1 MPLPRIRPTHYE
13 RLKVQPDAPT
23 IVIRAAYR
31 ALAFR
36 HHPDRRGPGAIPED
50 HEEMALL
57 NMAYRILM
65 DPAQRLRYDAELA
78 CQALPYSAQDP
89 MVQPA
94 PAQTSY
100 PVAVVDAGPQTRV
113 DLDWPDLGPK
123 PSPQRISRRE
133 WKLVGAL
140 SLATLI
146 GAGIVAR
153 QEHRRAEAEQALA
166 ARMSA
171 TQIPTPSANAH
182 AQEADDS
189 AEPATES
196 VTETAARSPT
206 LRAASSASQ
215 PREVS
220 IAPDAMT
227 FVLPSRRAVAEE
239 EAASAAEATGGEQQ
253 TAAAAASGPA
263 PAKTGDGKD
272 AATDDP
278 ARLIERAPTAA
289 GKASAPAASG
299 GQGAG
304 RMQPI
309 SHQLDGRPLL
319 LKPAGRI
326 PELQLG
332 DEPPPALFR

>member
-1 MPLPRIRPTHYE
+1 MPLPHARPTHYE

-78 CQALPYSAQDP
+78 CQALPYSGHDP
-89 MVQPA
+89 MAQPA
-94 PAQTSY
+94 PAQPSY

-113 DLDWPDLGPK
+113 DLDWPDLSPK

-140 SLATLI
+140 SLVALI

-171 TQIPTPSANAH
+171 TTIPTPSADAD
-182 AQEADDS
+182 AQEPDDGNES
-189 AEPATES
+189 ATEIA
-196 VTETAARSPT
+196 TGTAARGPS
-206 LRAASSASQ
+206 LRAASSAGQ
-215 PREVS
+215 PRELN

-227 FVLPSRRAVAEE
+227 FVLPSRHAVATEE
-239 EAASAAEATGGEQQ
+239 EASAPEATGSDQQ
-253 TAAAAASGPA
+253 TAAVAASAPA
-263 PAKTGDGKD
+263 PK
-272 AATDDP
+272 AAVVEDP
-278 ARLIERAPTAA
+278 AQLIERAPSAA

-299 GQGAG
+299 GAG
-304 RMQPI
+304 SSRMQPI
-309 SHQLDGRPLL
+309 SHQLDGRPLI